1 VVVVF
6 HWWQRKRGGCSRD
19 WTGLQPLDSTAEV
32 VVYFDGLT
40 HLGGCGIAGKEGN
53 LCQHCWAHPTNK
65 RLGSLARDVRI

>member
-1 VVVVF
+1 MVF
-6 HWWQRKRGGCSRD
+6 HWWQRKEVVVHG
-19 WTGLQPLDSTAEV
+19 TGLQPLDSTAEV

-53 LCQHCWAHPTNK
+53 LCQHCWAHPTNN